1 MCFHLIKVAE
11 CQPFYIYFL
20 GFPLSILFMMPCFQK
35 HSLANS
41 DLYSSKCSPR
51 RCCSLSSLP
60 AKIILSNITV
70 KRSTFLTD
78 HAFEGSIFKPET
90 WRRLSPSG
98 SLTTTFLADFEKID
112 FLSWSE
118 AGMKL
123 KLFEELVIS
132 IDLEKWHFFL
142 GGCAFCTF
150 WTIQCHKI
158 IKKSVVCHM
167 LYLVWMY
174 LS

>member
-1 MCFHLIKVAE
+1 MFRVTRYPMISKTESGWVGYRKKYRVAGRVRVPAGHWENPECPLATFEKFSKSTRPSFHLIKVAE

-41 DLYSSKCSPR
+41 DLYSAK
-51 RCCSLSSLP
+51 CSLSSLP

-90 WRRLSPSG
+90 
-98 SLTTTFLADFEKID
+98 
-112 FLSWSE
+112 
-118 AGMKL
+118 
-123 KLFEELVIS
+123 
-132 IDLEKWHFFL
+132 
-142 GGCAFCTF
+142 
-150 WTIQCHKI
+150 
-158 IKKSVVCHM
+158 
-167 LYLVWMY
+167 
-174 LS
+174 

>member
-78 HAFEGSIFKPET
+78 HAFEGSIFQPET

-112 FLSWSE
+112 FLSWSSFFT
-118 AGMKL
+118 
-123 KLFEELVIS
+123 LFAIL
-132 IDLEKWHFFL
+132 DLTVFDLFVFT
-142 GGCAFCTF
+142 AP
-150 WTIQCHKI
+150 
-158 IKKSVVCHM
+158 KKTRNLFGKSLMVH
-167 LYLVWMY
+167 LFPFYLF
-174 LS
+174 

>member
-90 WRRLSPSG
+90 FGRLSPSG
-98 SLTTTFLADFEKID
+98 SQTTTFLADFEKNR
-112 FLSWSE
+112 LS
-118 AGMKL
+118 KL
-123 KLFEELVIS
+123 I
-132 IDLEKWHFFL
+132 FF
-142 GGCAFCTF
+142 F
-150 WTIQCHKI
+150 HI
-158 IKKSVVCHM
+158 ICYLRFNSVRPLCLHSTKKNT
-167 LYLVWMY
+167 
-174 LS
+174 

>member
-1 MCFHLIKVAE
+1 MSVAFPTHVWKKPNIFKHIIVWLFSHMCAFSHTCVSKSKHVWKIAPRCKDTNVFGFFPNMLGKSQTLNFCFFFKFSTLCFHLIKVAE

-90 WRRLSPSG
+90 
-98 SLTTTFLADFEKID
+98 
-112 FLSWSE
+112 
-118 AGMKL
+118 
-123 KLFEELVIS
+123 
-132 IDLEKWHFFL
+132 
-142 GGCAFCTF
+142 
-150 WTIQCHKI
+150 
-158 IKKSVVCHM
+158 
-167 LYLVWMY
+167 
-174 LS
+174 

>member
-1 MCFHLIKVAE
+1 MLGKSQTLNLFFFKFSTMCFHLIKVAE

-90 WRRLSPSG
+90 WRRLSPLG
-98 SLTTTFLADFEKID
+98 SLTTTFLADCEKKNRLSILDLTVFEFTTPKK
-112 FLSWSE
+112 
-118 AGMKL
+118 ARN
-123 KLFEELVIS
+123 LVS
-132 IDLEKWHFFL
+132 KSCMAHFFH
-142 GGCAFCTF
+142 
-150 WTIQCHKI
+150 TICFRIHPSIVMK
-158 IKKSVVCHM
+158 
-167 LYLVWMY
+167 
-174 LS
+174 